1 MPTSKDILQ
10 AIADHLGVSVE
21 DIENQSLLRE
31 DLGLGPLE
39 LNDLLA
45 DLSNKFDVTF
55 DPEDIEHLKRV
66 EDLVTLVEDDLIG

>member
-10 AIADHLGVSVE
+10 AIADHLGLSAE
-21 DIENQSLLRE
+21 DIESQSLLRE

>member
-21 DIENQSLLRE
+21 DIENQNLLRE

>member
-21 DIENQSLLRE
+21 DIENQNLLRE

-39 LNDLLA
+39 LSDLLA